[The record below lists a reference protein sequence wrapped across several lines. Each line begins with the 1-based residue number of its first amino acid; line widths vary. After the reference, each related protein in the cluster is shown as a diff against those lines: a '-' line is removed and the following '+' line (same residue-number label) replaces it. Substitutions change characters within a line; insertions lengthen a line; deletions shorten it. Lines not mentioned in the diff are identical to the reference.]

1 MMKEFRQKLR
11 SFCSKEDGTVTVQF
25 VYMVPIY
32 IGVFLASAELGIMSM
47 RYAFLERSLDLAVRD
62 IRLSTGFT
70 PTHDQ
75 LVAQIC
81 NQAGVI
87 PNCTDNL
94 SLQMIE
100 RDPRNWQDL
109 PAASTCGTLGAANP
123 DIDPVLRFD
132 NGDANELMFLRACA
146 TVNAV
151 FPGAIFRPITLLN
164 AEGEYAL
171 VVENVFV
178 QEPR

>member
-1 MMKEFRQKLR
+1 MIAALRNKLR
-11 SFCSKEDGTVTVQF
+11 LFRRKEDGTVTVDF
-25 VYMVPIY
+25 VIMVPFY

-81 NQAGVI
+81 NQAAVI

-100 RDPRNWQDL
+100 RDPRNWQDV
-109 PAASTCGTLGAANP
+109 PAANTCGTLGAANP
-123 DIDPVLRFD
+123 DIDPVVRFD
-132 NGDANELMFLRACA
+132 TGDANELMFLRACA
-146 TVNAV
+146 TVDAV
-151 FPGAIFRPITLLN
+151 FPGGIFRPITLLN
-164 AEGEYAL
+164 ADGEYAL